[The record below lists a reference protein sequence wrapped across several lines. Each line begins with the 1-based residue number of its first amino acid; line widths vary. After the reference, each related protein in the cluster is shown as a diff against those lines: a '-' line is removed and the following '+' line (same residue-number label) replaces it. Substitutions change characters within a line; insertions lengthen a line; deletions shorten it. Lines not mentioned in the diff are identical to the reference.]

1 MGLPR
6 PKRSTSL
13 LPYIV
18 AHVTNTYCNMHLSSS
33 SSENLPVCQQPTVV
47 HTDKKIYASKFRE
60 SMYDFKGNKKESHS
74 GNGFFAELVNAELK
88 GQQLGFEK
96 RMCAIGVEV
105 SLD

>member
-1 MGLPR
+1 
-6 PKRSTSL
+6 
-13 LPYIV
+13 
-18 AHVTNTYCNMHLSSS
+18 
-33 SSENLPVCQQPTVV
+33 
-47 HTDKKIYASKFRE
+47 
-60 SMYDFKGNKKESHS
+60 MYDFKGNKKESHS